1 MSRDSIWLTAV
12 AAVMFAIAR
21 AYVSRAM
28 GRIRDDAMVK
38 KLVDRAMTKLL
49 HFAESQENIAR
60 VAMRLGAGVAV
71 LGALVAV
78 ATIIAVMTK

>member
-1 MSRDSIWLTAV
+1 
-12 AAVMFAIAR
+12 
-21 AYVSRAM
+21 
-28 GRIRDDAMVK
+28 
-38 KLVDRAMTKLL
+38 MTKLL